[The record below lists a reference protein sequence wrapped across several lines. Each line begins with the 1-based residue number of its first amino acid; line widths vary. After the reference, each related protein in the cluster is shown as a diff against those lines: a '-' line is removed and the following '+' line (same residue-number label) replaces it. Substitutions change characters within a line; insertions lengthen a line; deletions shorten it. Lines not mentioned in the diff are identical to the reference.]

1 MSLLALERI
10 SKRFGGLLAVDR
22 VSFAVEEGRVVGLI
36 GPNGAGK
43 TTVFNL
49 ITGNLRPDAG
59 TVFFR
64 GQNLHGQA
72 PHRIVALGIAR
83 TFQSI
88 RLFQGMSVLEN
99 VLAGCHC
106 RMQAGLFS
114 SLFHTPGQRREE
126 RAALAE
132 AQRVLAFVG
141 LLAAAN
147 QVAGNLSYGKQRLLE
162 IARALA
168 TRPSLLIL
176 DEPAGGMNEQ
186 ETAELASL
194 IARLRV
200 QGLSILLIEHDMRL
214 VMRSCDHLVVL
225 EYGRKIAEG
234 TPAEIR
240 SNPKVIEAYLGA
252 DTDDDDAA

>member
-1 MSLLALERI
+1 MLLR
-10 SKRFGGLLAVDR
+10 S
-22 VSFAVEEGRVVGLI
+22 
-36 GPNGAGK
+36 
-43 TTVFNL
+43 
-49 ITGNLRPDAG
+49 
-59 TVFFR
+59 
-64 GQNLHGQA
+64 
-72 PHRIVALGIAR
+72 
-83 TFQSI
+83 
-88 RLFQGMSVLEN
+88 
-99 VLAGCHC
+99 
-106 RMQAGLFS
+106 
-114 SLFHTPGQRREE
+114 
-126 RAALAE
+126 AAD
-132 AQRVLAFVG
+132 
-141 LLAAAN
+141 

-200 QGLSILLIEHDMRL
+200 QGLSILLIEHDMQL

-240 SNPKVIEAYLGA
+240 SNPKVIEAYLGT
-252 DTDDDDAA
+252 DTDNDNAT